1 MSNYTFTLN
10 MIPNTGT
17 PVVVNLSQGDIG
29 RELTFKLVE
38 GSDPNITIA
47 TDASAITIKGTKPSG
62 LGFTETCTA
71 TSDNTITVST
81 TEAMTQESGMIP
93 AEVRF
98 VAGTKDLGTANII
111 FAIEVSPHPEG
122 TTDGTQET
130 IQNLEGRLQ
139 TQIDDLEDRVTV
151 LEETED
157 SGLTQ
162 EEKNLIL
169 TLFNKAAY
177 AEDDA
182 KTSYDALEALWR
194 TVYRS
199 ITYNLTNCRSSSSV
213 TSVENGNGYSTALS
227 VMGGYSIT
235 TASVTMG
242 GTDVTSQYYHS
253 GSISIPRVTGDVV
266 ITAVA
271 TKALDSITA
280 TYTQSGTVY
289 ETASLDDLKSDL
301 VVTANYS
308 DGTSGTVTD
317 YTLSGTLTEG
327 TSVVTVSYGGKTAT
341 FSVTVTSGR
350 RLPTGYTNKLYV
362 QSNGDAYINTGIK
375 EKGQA
380 SAGDVTTGFWGKFKA
395 YNAGTNTKSLWG
407 YQGIAT
413 GQVSTFRFL
422 LQLATAN
429 TIAYYGA
436 ESGLSTVISG
446 WDSSVVNEIT
456 VTLPT
461 DSNYPTFDVN
471 GTTSTGNKK
480 KTTGNPT
487 GDSEIYLM
495 TQNYKAGG
503 AEASDKAVDGSYIR
517 CYGFKIFE
525 TSGTV
530 FDGVPCER
538 TSDGVAGI
546 YDFISETF
554 YPSIGA
560 NQFTSGNE
568 V

>member
-1 MSNYTFTLN
+1 MSNYNFTLN

-47 TDASAITIKGTKPSG
+47 TDASAITIEGLKPSG
-62 LGFTETCTA
+62 LGFSESCTA
-71 TSDNTITVST
+71 TSGNTITVST

-98 VAGTKDLGTANII
+98 TAGTKDLGTANII
-111 FAIEVSPHPEG
+111 FAIEESPHPAG
-122 TTDGTQET
+122 TIDGTQDT
-130 IQNLEGRLQ
+130 MQNLEARLQ
-139 TQIDDLEDRVTV
+139 AEIDDVDDRVTA
-151 LEETED
+151 LENAEE

-194 TVYRS
+194 VVYRS
-199 ITYNLTNCRSSSSV
+199 IVYNLTNCHSSSSV
-213 TSVENGNGYSTALS
+213 TSVENGKGYSTALS

-235 TASVTMG
+235 TVSVTMG

-271 TKALDSITA
+271 TKSLNSITA

-289 ETASLDDLKSDL
+289 DTDSLDTLKSDL

-327 TSVVTVSYGGKTAT
+327 TSVVTVSYGGKTAS
-341 FSVTVTSGR
+341 FNVTVTHVEVGLLHYWDFTSGS
-350 RLPTGYTNKLYV
+350 LVDTVDGETAVTVGENTTIT
-362 QSNGDAYINTGIK
+362 SGTGITIDAVQDYVAIPFAYANSCMRAK
-375 EKGQA
+375 IKFGAINRTAFGNERLLCIAA
-380 SAGDVTTGFWGKFKA
+380 SVGSTPNVILR
-395 YNAGTNTKSLWG
+395 YNNSNSVWETQSG
-407 YQGIAT
+407 
-413 GQVSTFRFL
+413 VSTGITSP
-422 LQLATAN
+422 TAFENGELIIERNNGSKTHFNVIFGGNTIISNYSRGSNSDAISVGSKDASSFN
-429 TIAYYGA
+429 TIAV
-436 ESGLSTVISG
+436 ESIKV
-446 WDSSVVNEIT
+446 
-456 VTLPT
+456 
-461 DSNYPTFDVN
+461 Y
-471 GTTSTGNKK
+471 
-480 KTTGNPT
+480 
-487 GDSEIYLM
+487 SE
-495 TQNYKAGG
+495 
-503 AEASDKAVDGSYIR
+503 
-517 CYGFKIFE
+517 
-525 TSGTV
+525 
-530 FDGVPCER
+530 
-538 TSDGVAGI
+538 
-546 YDFISETF
+546 
-554 YPSIGA
+554 
-560 NQFTSGNE
+560 
-568 V
+568 

>member
-47 TDASAITIKGTKPSG
+47 TDASAITIEGLKPSG

-71 TSDNTITVST
+71 TSGNTITVST

-111 FAIEVSPHPEG
+111 FAIEESPHPAG
-122 TTDGTQET
+122 TTDGTQDT
-130 IQNLEGRLQ
+130 MQNLETRLQ
-139 TQIDDLEDRVTV
+139 GEIDDLDDRVTV
-151 LEETED
+151 LEEAED

-177 AEDDA
+177 TEDDA

-199 ITYNLTNCRSSSSV
+199 ITYNLTNCRSSNNV
-213 TSVENGNGYSTALS
+213 TSIENGKGYSTALS

-235 TASVTMG
+235 TVSVTMG

-271 TKALDSITA
+271 TKSVNSITA

-289 ETASLDDLKSDL
+289 DTDTLDSLKSDL
-301 VVTANYS
+301 VVIANYS
-308 DGTSGTVTD
+308 DSTTETVTD
-317 YTLSGTLTEG
+317 YTLSGTLAEG
-327 TSVVTVSYGGKTAT
+327 TSTITVSYGGKTAS
-341 FSVTVTSGR
+341 FNVTVTHQNVPS
-350 RLPTGYTNKLYV
+350 GYTEYDYIYKSTSGNIKPIVTDAQLASDYTVEMRYKYPSGTYANPLSVFGTKSKQWGGSKEIALFITQSTGKLGYWYANTDTKNEIFISADTV
-362 QSNGDAYINTGIK
+362 HSIKILPVGKSTTYPSNAVIDVDGTEYDTGSTASGETWSAWFGIFGYAY
-375 EKGQA
+375 
-380 SAGDVTTGFWGKFKA
+380 SA
-395 YNAGTNTKSLWG
+395 TNTEAGADFSQIGEIIIKDANDDVV
-407 YQGIAT
+407 YDFVP
-413 GQVSTFRFL
+413 VSRNDNKNGFYET
-422 LQLATAN
+422 
-429 TIAYYGA
+429 
-436 ESGLSTVISG
+436 
-446 WDSSVVNEIT
+446 
-456 VTLPT
+456 
-461 DSNYPTFDVN
+461 VN
-471 GTTSTGNKK
+471 GTFYEATSMTVGNW
-480 KTTGNPT
+480 
-487 GDSEIYLM
+487 E
-495 TQNYKAGG
+495 
-503 AEASDKAVDGSYIR
+503 
-517 CYGFKIFE
+517 
-525 TSGTV
+525 
-530 FDGVPCER
+530 
-538 TSDGVAGI
+538 
-546 YDFISETF
+546 
-554 YPSIGA
+554 
-560 NQFTSGNE
+560 
-568 V
+568 